1 MPERSSYDHGTPSW
15 IDLMTPDTDGA
26 KAFYGELFGWTAE
39 DMDGPDGEYIYT
51 NLYKD
56 EKLVCGMGPLNDD
69 MADMPPAWTSY
80 INVDDAEQ
88 VAKSV
93 EAAGGQVLMP
103 VMQVMEEGTMALF
116 TDPAGAAFGVWQPAN
131 HKGAGIVNEPDTYSW
146 NELMSRDI
154 DASKAFYTQV
164 FGWEYDEMDM
174 ETMTYS
180 VVKGGH
186 KDEGRAGLMPMP
198 AEIPEQVPSYWGV
211 YFTVADADATVARA
225 KELGGSVMFG
235 PDDTPVG
242 RLAAIVDPQGG
253 NFSIMQPSEPS
264 KG

>member
-1 MPERSSYDHGTPSW
+1 MVRAISCRPARGQFPHVLRGLDPKN
-15 IDLMTPDTDGA
+15 A
-26 KAFYGELFGWTAE
+26 KGDAAR
-39 DMDGPDGEYIYT
+39 
-51 NLYKD
+51 
-56 EKLVCGMGPLNDD
+56 PLSVYFL
-69 MADMPPAWTSY
+69 PVGLGRL
-80 INVDDAEQ
+80 INATLGKQ
-88 VAKSV
+88 M
-93 EAAGGQVLMP
+93 MP
-103 VMQVMEEGTMALF
+103 VNRKNATICQGLATVLGRKRAAPE
-116 TDPAGAAFGVWQPAN
+116 GAA
-131 HKGAGIVNEPDTYSW
+131 IVNDPDTYSW
-146 NELMSRDI
+146 YELMSRDI

-186 KDEGRAGLMPMP
+186 EDEGRAGLMPMP